1 MFTDQLTAMR
11 LLLFSDVHLN
21 ENHCQKLVK
30 LSSEADVVVG
40 AGDYCSLR
48 RNLDKVI
55 GWLSVIKKPT
65 VLVPGNAESYEELVD
80 GCKNWSSSKV
90 LHANGVQIQ
99 GRLFYGI
106 GGGIP
111 TTPFGSW
118 SWDFTEEQAE
128 SMLKDCPRDAIL
140 ITHSPPK
147 GILDRSSFGMHLGS
161 KAIKKYIS
169 ERSPELVICG
179 HIHESGGKIQKE
191 GRTTV
196 INAGPA
202 GMLFD
207 II

>member
-1 MFTDQLTAMR
+1 MK

-21 ENHCQKLVK
+21 ENHCQRLVK
-30 LSSEADVVVG
+30 LSHEADIVVG

-48 RNLDKVI
+48 KNLDKVI
-55 GWLSVIKKPT
+55 RWLSAITKPT

-80 GCKNWSSSKV
+80 ACKEWPSSKV
-90 LHANGVQIQ
+90 LHGNSVEIQ
-99 GRLFYGI
+99 GMLFYGI

-128 SMLKDCPRDAIL
+128 SMLKDCPGHAIL

-161 KAIKKYIS
+161 KAIKKYIT
-169 ERSPELVICG
+169 ERSPGIVICG

-202 GMLFD
+202 GILFD
-207 II
+207 FA